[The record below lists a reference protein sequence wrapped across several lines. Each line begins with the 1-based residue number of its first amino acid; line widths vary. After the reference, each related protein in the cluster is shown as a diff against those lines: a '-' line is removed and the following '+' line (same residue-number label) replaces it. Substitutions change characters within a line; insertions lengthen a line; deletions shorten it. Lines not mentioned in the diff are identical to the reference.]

1 MSGRHSRRSTART
14 AHLELPQGHSRP
26 ALIGKTCVRPWRTGE
41 AEIRRTLRRHAA
53 FLSFASIDEGASDM
67 RAIAALVLLM
77 ASMAG
82 LSYSAVAASIA
93 AAPTM
98 TEEQPAQPA
107 AAVALQ
113 RRDADIRQG
122 LTELYA
128 EIEGL
133 EDVSVEVRGG
143 VVTLG
148 GTTLEVTARSQAED
162 IAARLDGVASVENQI
177 QTEHRLDRRL
187 APLMEQTEAIGARVV
202 AVLPLLLV
210 ALLVLAGFWVA
221 GVLFTRWTNIFRRM
235 VSNPFVESLLEQ
247 VVRGV

>member
-53 FLSFASIDEGASDM
+53 LLSFASRGEGASDM
-67 RAIAALVLLM
+67 RACAALVLLM

-107 AAVALQ
+107 AALALQ
-113 RRDADIRQG
+113 SPDADIRQR

-133 EDVSVEVRGG
+133 EDVSDEVRGG

-148 GTTLEVTARSQAED
+148 GTTRESSARSQTDAT
-162 IAARLDGVASVENQI
+162 AAQSDGLYSYRA
-177 QTEHRLDRRL
+177 
-187 APLMEQTEAIGARVV
+187 
-202 AVLPLLLV
+202 
-210 ALLVLAGFWVA
+210 
-221 GVLFTRWTNIFRRM
+221 
-235 VSNPFVESLLEQ
+235 
-247 VVRGV
+247 